1 MEARKACGVL
11 VARNL
16 TGGIMV
22 SRSVLRT
29 AVLSLVGLLG
39 SAAAFA
45 QNAAT
50 GATAARIGTINVL
63 EAISATAEGKQG
75 AAQLDAQ
82 FAPQQ
87 KELETLE
94 KQVND
99 LQQRLNAGESK
110 LSDEERAR
118 ITAQGTKLAQRLDRK
133 KNEYQEDINAAQRE
147 IVDGIGRRLIVVIDR
162 YAQEHRYVMIF
173 DSSAQNSQML
183 YASKNIDLTQE
194 IVHLYDQ
201 GNPVKGAIASP
212 TKKPAAATKPVTPPA
227 PKPQ

>member
-1 MEARKACGVL
+1 
-11 VARNL
+11 
-16 TGGIMV
+16 MV
-22 SRSVLRT
+22 SRGVLRM
-29 AVLSLVGLLG
+29 AVLSLMGLLG

-50 GATAARIGTINVL
+50 GATAARIGAINVL

-99 LQQRLNAGESK
+99 LQQRLNAGQST
-110 LSDEERAR
+110 LSDEERGR

-133 KNEYQEDINAAQRE
+133 KNEYQEDVNAAQRE
-147 IVDGIGRRLIVVIDR
+147 IVDGIGRKLIVVIDR
-162 YAQEHRYVMIF
+162 YAQEHGYVMIF

-183 YASKNIDLTQE
+183 YASKNIDLTRE

-212 TKKPAAATKPVTPPA
+212 TKQPAAATKPVTPPA
-227 PKPQ
+227 PKPR